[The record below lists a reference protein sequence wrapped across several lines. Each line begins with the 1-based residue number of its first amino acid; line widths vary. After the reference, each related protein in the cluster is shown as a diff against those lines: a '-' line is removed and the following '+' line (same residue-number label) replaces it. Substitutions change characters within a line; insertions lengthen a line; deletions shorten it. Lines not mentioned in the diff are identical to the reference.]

1 MSVAINGKQTRRGQG
16 ANLPPAPVL
25 IELFEQMVLL
35 RKFETAAQIACRKGE
50 TPGFLHLYIGQEATG
65 VGVCAH
71 LRRADWV
78 TSTHRGHGHALAKGA
93 DPRRVMAE
101 LFGKA
106 DGICGGRGGT
116 MHLYDKSVGLFG
128 VCWPCAH
135 NLQTAEW
142 MIGTQ
147 VARPL

>member
-1 MSVAINGKQTRRGQG
+1 
-16 ANLPPAPVL
+16 
-25 IELFEQMVLL
+25 MVLL
-35 RKFETAAQIACRKGE
+35 RRFESVAQIACRKGE
-50 TPGFLHLYIGQEATG
+50 TPGFLHLYIGEEATG

-71 LRRADWV
+71 LRQTDWV

-93 DPRRVMAE
+93 DPGRVMAE

-128 VCWPCAH
+128 TNGIVGGRHRPCRRHRHERAPAGH
-135 NLQTAEW
+135 ATTSASPSSATAPP
-142 MIGTQ
+142 TT
-147 VARPL
+147 APSTRR